1 MLDPSRSSI
10 ALEESC
16 RDLISGR
23 RVPGQPVV
31 IRGTVATSRS
41 RGGRFKEKTMIQAI
55 AGAVL
60 PQLLGGITGGNSAGS
75 SGGGLLGDIAK
86 TVAGPLL
93 GGAAN
98 LLGAGK
104 LF

>member
-1 MLDPSRSSI
+1 
-10 ALEESC
+10 
-16 RDLISGR
+16 
-23 RVPGQPVV
+23 VPGQPVV